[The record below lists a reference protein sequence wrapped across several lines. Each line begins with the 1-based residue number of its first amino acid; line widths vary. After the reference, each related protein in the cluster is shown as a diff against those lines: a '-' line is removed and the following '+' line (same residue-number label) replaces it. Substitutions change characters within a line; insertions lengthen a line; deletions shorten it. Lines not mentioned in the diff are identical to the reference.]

1 MDWGVIGWNG
11 VKGAKIVVIFQ
22 RSSSGTMDP
31 NALECQVH
39 GDLVSSILEESARR
53 ETKSCLLLSVEELLV
68 LHLGGLESILEG
80 VGVYN
85 HG

>member
-1 MDWGVIGWNG
+1 MPWNAKCTVIGYP
-11 VKGAKIVVIFQ
+11 Q
-22 RSSSGTMDP
+22 SSK
-31 NALECQVH
+31 
-39 GDLVSSILEESARR
+39 SARR
-53 ETKSCLLLSVEELLV
+53 ETKSCLLLSVEELLI